1 MQIAVHTLVFDK
13 GCVLSLKPEGAGLYR
28 LPKALLRDGE
38 TLVDAAKRSLKKEAG
53 IEATALQFVGIYDAL
68 DRNPFGRELAAVVLA
83 QQWREVAEGTKDLGV
98 CWIAEFKTVPWIFD
112 HAEILAEQE
121 IFASLSHR
129 QTSLELVKAD
139 A

>member
-1 MQIAVHTLVFDK
+1 MQIAVHALVFDK
-13 GCVLSLKPEGAGLYR
+13 GCVLSLKPEGAGFYR

-83 QQWREVAEGTKDLGV
+83 QQWRDVVERSKDQDICWVAN
-98 CWIAEFKTVPWIFD
+98 FKTVPWIFD
-112 HAEILAEQE
+112 HVQILAEQE
-121 IFASLSHR
+121 IFAPLSHR
-129 QTSLELVKAD
+129 QAPLELVRAD

>member
-1 MQIAVHTLVFDK
+1 MWIAVHALVFDK
-13 GCVLSLKPEGAGLYR
+13 GRVLAIKPEGADPYR

-53 IEATALQFVGIYDAL
+53 IEATDAHFVGIYDAL
-68 DRNPFGRELAAVVLA
+68 DRNPLGRELAAVVLA
-83 QQWREVAEGTKDLGV
+83 RQWREVAEKAKDPDV
-98 CWIAEFKTVPWIFD
+98 CWVADFKTVSWIFD
-112 HAEILAEQE
+112 HVQILAEQE

-129 QTSLELVKAD
+129 QPPLELVKAD

>member
-1 MQIAVHTLVFDK
+1 MQIAVHALVFDK
-13 GCVLSLKPEGAGLYR
+13 GRVLALKPEDAALYR
-28 LPKALLRDGE
+28 LPRTLLRDNE

-83 QQWREVAEGTKDLGV
+83 QQWREVAEKGKDASV
-98 CWIAEFKTVPWIFD
+98 CWVADFKTVPWIFD
-112 HAEILAEQE
+112 HVQILAEQE
-121 IFASLSHR
+121 IFAPLSHR
-129 QTSLELVKAD
+129 QAAMELVKPD